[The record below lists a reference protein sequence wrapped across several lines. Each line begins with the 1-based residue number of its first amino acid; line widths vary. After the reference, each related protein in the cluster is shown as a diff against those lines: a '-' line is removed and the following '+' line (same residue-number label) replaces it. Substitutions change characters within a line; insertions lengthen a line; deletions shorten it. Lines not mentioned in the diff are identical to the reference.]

1 VSPPIQCAKEL
12 KKKKVGGVLR
22 HTMKNLK
29 KVARL
34 PGKDRREVLNILNKE
49 VRKRRGKR
57 RSVKSG
63 EVVCQGS
70 AEVDSSLASVNKDW
84 EHWVVMHGDEKAV
97 EEDVQGVG
105 KAIGVKF
112 DGGTGNMFGVLSR
125 GVSGKQKLGDSV
137 VGAGGGS
144 VVGGGWCAGG
154 VGDA

>member
-1 VSPPIQCAKEL
+1 
-12 KKKKVGGVLR
+12 
-22 HTMKNLK
+22 MKNLK

-57 RSVKSG
+57 ISVKSG
-63 EVVCQGS
+63 EVVRQGS

-125 GVSGKQKLGDSV
+125 GGQWEAE
-137 VGAGGGS
+137 AG
-144 VVGGGWCAGG
+144 
-154 VGDA
+154 